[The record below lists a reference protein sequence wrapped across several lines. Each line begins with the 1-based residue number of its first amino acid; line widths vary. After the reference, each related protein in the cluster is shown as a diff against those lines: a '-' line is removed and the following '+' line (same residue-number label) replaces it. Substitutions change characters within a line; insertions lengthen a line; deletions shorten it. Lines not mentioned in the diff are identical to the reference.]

1 MDYSVDAATC
11 NSIFDDVDGYVTE
24 ASTAHDSVS
33 TDIDNMAAACST
45 GKAASIGPA
54 LNDVYNRLLAS
65 AMCTA
70 EQQTTNAAAGGREA
84 VSAIQMAMR
93 RCQIMLKLLQTQW
106 MKLRLIGRN
115 NDRHYY

>member
-1 MDYSVDAATC
+1 MDYGVDGATG

-84 VSAIQMAMR
+84 VSAIQNGDEEMS
-93 RCQIMLKLLQTQW
+93 
-106 MKLRLIGRN
+106 N
-115 NDRHYY
+115 NAETAANSMDEVTVDWKE